1 MTDLLAAALL
11 GYTVGTVYRMTR
23 HGGRLARL
31 EGDR

>member
-23 HGGRLARL
+23 HGGPLAPL
-31 EGDR
+31 EIDR

>member
-23 HGGRLARL
+23 SRGPLAPL
-31 EGDR
+31 EIDR